1 MQVRES
7 DNQYFGFQ
15 DLIGDAIRKA
25 ASLASAAV
33 LGERM
38 PRLWKLLDSFQGT
51 EHFKQKLI
59 AQTLRLGVVILDRL
73 VKLLLRDVKKS
84 DFHLLAVFCEHICQ

>member
-15 DLIGDAIRKA
+15 DLIGYSIRKA
-25 ASLASAAV
+25 AGLASAAV

-38 PRLWKLLDSFQGT
+38 PRLWKLLNSFQGT

-59 AQTLRLGVVILDRL
+59 AQTLRLGVVILDRFIN
-73 VKLLLRDVKKS
+73 LLLRDVKKS
-84 DFHLLAVFCEHICQ
+84 EFHLLAVLCQHVC